1 MSKRLAITISGAVS
15 LGSYEGG
22 VLYEILTALAQHNLD
37 PRTTPDK
44 KICVDVL
51 TGASAGGMTA
61 TICAQKLLYEN
72 ESFVDHRNNPLYLP
86 WVKDVS
92 LAGLLN
98 LSKMDDPT
106 ESILSSELIQTISRR
121 YLMQRYTTG
130 LPPVISAHPACA
142 TSLFLGLAISNLN
155 GIDYAV
161 PMMTGGQFIYT
172 RHQDQFIRQLTG
184 AACDQPQIWDPIRQ
198 AAVACGSF
206 PFAFRVQ
213 ELIRLQS
220 EYTQFT
226 NSAPVGYPASSGAY
240 AYTDG
245 GVFQNEPLGMAKNLV
260 DLIDHHQN
268 FESRLYLFV
277 APGAKSSTINSD
289 FRAANAKFFPLAE
302 RLVSAIFE
310 QGRFQDWIMA
320 ESVNQQ
326 IALFNQRAMALHGLL
341 LNGSLNLQSVVTVNN
356 GLLASFY
363 ADAASAQADFNR
375 LQQQFASEYSDL
387 AKNVS
392 QAAANAWI
400 TAILLFERAA
410 NLPDKDEMQI
420 FGITATSDQL
430 AGDVL
435 MSFGGFFDQRLRD
448 NDYDLGRLKTRQ
460 FIDAVNNNPNSP
472 FYPIHYMPSPNQPI
486 TAVDPALG
494 TSTVQDLP
502 QAQRVQLRNQIKN
515 RVWET
520 LSEIGFNDV
529 VKFGIQEF
537 FIDKKLNQWL
547 ALS

>member
-37 PRTTPDK
+37 PRTTPAQ
-44 KICVDVL
+44 KIYVDVL

-86 WVKDVS
+86 WVQDIS
-92 LAGLLN
+92 LAALLN
-98 LSKMDDPT
+98 LSQMDDPT

-121 YLMQRYTTG
+121 YLMQRYATG
-130 LPPVISAHPACA
+130 LPPVISPHPACA
-142 TSLFLGLAISNLN
+142 TSLFLGLAVSNLN

-172 RHQDQFIRQLTG
+172 RHEDQFIRQLAG

-198 AAVACGSF
+198 AAVACGAF

-226 NSAPVGYPASSGAY
+226 NSAPVGYPATAGAY

-260 DLIDHHQN
+260 DLIDQHQN
-268 FESRLYLFV
+268 YQSRLYLFV
-277 APGAKSSTINSD
+277 APGAKSSTMNSD
-289 FRAANAKFFPLAE
+289 FRAATAKFFPLAQ

-320 ESVNQQ
+320 ENVNQQ
-326 IALFNQRAMALHGLL
+326 IGLFNRRAIALHALL
-341 LNGSLNLQSVVTVNN
+341 RNGTLNVQAVATVNG

-363 ADAASAQADFNR
+363 ANPANAQADFTR
-375 LQQQFASEYSDL
+375 LQQQFATEYSDL
-387 AKNVS
+387 AANVS
-392 QAAANAWI
+392 QAAADAWI
-400 TAILLFERAA
+400 TAILIFERAA
-410 NLPDKDEMQI
+410 DLPDKDEMQI
-420 FGITATSDQL
+420 FGITATTDEL

-435 MSFGGFFDQRLRD
+435 MAFGGFFDQRLRD
-448 NDYDLGRLKTRQ
+448 NDYDLGRMKTRQ
-460 FIDAVNNNPNSP
+460 FIDSMNNDPNSP
-472 FYPIHYMPSPNQPI
+472 FYPIYYTPSANQPI
-486 TAVDPALG
+486 TGVDPALG

-502 QAQRVQLRNQIKN
+502 QSQRVQLRNQIKN

-520 LSEIGFNDV
+520 LTEIGFNDV